1 MQVET
6 VKQRCYHLKYQSEIC
21 GGTILVREIYENE
34 LSLICDQRY
43 CVQDMERQLGLV
55 LDFETTLGDKV
66 NIQWQR

>member
-34 LSLICDQRY
+34 LKDLLELY
-43 CVQDMERQLGLV
+43 LHKFL
-55 LDFETTLGDKV
+55 
-66 NIQWQR
+66 